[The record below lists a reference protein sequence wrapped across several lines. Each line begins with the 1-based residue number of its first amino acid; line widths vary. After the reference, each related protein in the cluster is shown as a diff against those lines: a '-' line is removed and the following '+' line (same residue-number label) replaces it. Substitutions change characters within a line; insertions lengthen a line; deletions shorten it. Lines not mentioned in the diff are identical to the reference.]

1 MTALQLLIIIA
12 TSLAMSGAQ
21 AYEQEV
27 STSGT
32 GSWYLF
38 SHTAKPIARKV
49 SDKLVA
55 IAASSAGSAE
65 LTYIRQTS

>member
-1 MTALQLLIIIA
+1 MTVLTLLMRIAL
-12 TSLAMSGAQ
+12 SLAISGEQ

-49 SDKLVA
+49 IDKLVA
-55 IAASSAGSAE
+55 IAASTAGSAE
-65 LTYIRQTS
+65 LTYIRKTS